1 MLVDALRTIGA
12 GEMGHLAD
20 RAQHALLL
28 QKLGALEGRRI
39 GRRAET
45 QPVHAAVQLEHDVH
59 LARQARPRQHVE
71 LLAVMHAGAQ
81 VIAVDD
87 VQVGGFEETLQQQ
100 DRTAPAGLAAAHRL
114 VQVQHRQP
122 LRRGEPRHRLFD
134 AVAVGIGLDDG
145 PDGRRQALGRRGRLI
160 QVAAHRGQVV
170 GKRGNGNGG
179 GYGTRHDGEIL
190 SRGEYIPEACGASQ
204 ALRADRRSRIR
215 GSPDRAGGWRRPAPC
230 ASFRQR
236 PGICRRTLARC
247 SRSSPPAN
255 AQGITTMRART

>member
-190 SRGEYIPEACGASQ
+190 SRGEYIPEVPAALPQGAARGPAEPDPRQPRSGRRL
-204 ALRADRRSRIR
+204 AKTRPLRLLPSAPRHM
-215 GSPDRAGGWRRPAPC
+215 PAHL
-230 ASFRQR
+230 
-236 PGICRRTLARC
+236 GE
-247 SRSSPPAN
+247 
-255 AQGITTMRART
+255 M

>member
-190 SRGEYIPEACGASQ
+190 SRGEYIPEAPAALPQGRCARTGGAGSAAAPIGPAAGEDPPLAPPSVSAQ
-204 ALRADRRSRIR
+204 AYAGAPWRDVADR
-215 GSPDRAGGWRRPAPC
+215 PHRR
-230 ASFRQR
+230 
-236 PGICRRTLARC
+236 
-247 SRSSPPAN
+247 
-255 AQGITTMRART
+255 MRKGLLQ